1 MNTKIHIIKTCC
13 PLSVVCCLFMFENV
27 QKKPDEKKKKR
38 ILPGNIPRQPLSLPA
53 KFTISQSVNNK
64 KNKPGKEFEN
74 RMQGLYEKGRK
85 RGFRYSIIGISYSII
100 IAIVVL
106 SFGYY
111 LINEIKE
118 ISEQVDNVDSAPLEA
133 ILDPDNKICNMDNCC
148 LASLKRIHRH
158 NYEIYDREKR
168 CADGY
173 ERKTLE
179 CENSLAWCEP
189 INNNPVK
196 INDIEISNPGNDN
209 R

>member
-1 MNTKIHIIKTCC
+1 
-13 PLSVVCCLFMFENV
+13 MFEEAD
-27 QKKPDEKKKKR
+27 KKPEEKKSGEKR

-53 KFTISQSVNNK
+53 KFTISQNVNSNK
-64 KNKPGKEFEN
+64 KNKPGKEFES

-118 ISEQVDNVDSAPLEA
+118 ISRQVDNVDSVPVEA
-133 ILDPDNKICNMDNCC
+133 ILDPDNKICNTDYCC
-148 LASLKRIHRH
+148 LASLRRIHKH

-168 CADGY
+168 CAEGY

-189 INNNPVK
+189 INNSVK
-196 INDIEISNPGNDN
+196 INDIEISNPGKDNSEVINIDN